1 MRIRD
6 AWRRFRAQVKEKRH
20 PVLVWGSVGCF
31 LLLSF
36 LAVLGDGGFLE
47 VYEFGRHLE
56 RVEAQIRA
64 LERENVELRAV
75 ISALQNDPYT
85 MEKLARKEL
94 GLARPDEL
102 IFEIF
107 EPAPSPE

>member
-1 MRIRD
+1 MRIGD
-6 AWRRFRAQVKEKRH
+6 AWTRFRAQAREKRH
-20 PVLVWGSVGCF
+20 RVIVWGSVGGF

-47 VYEFGRHLE
+47 VYEFSRHLE
-56 RVEAQIRA
+56 RVEGQIRQ
-64 LERENVELRAV
+64 LERENVELRAAML
-75 ISALQNDPYT
+75 ALKNDPYT
-85 MEKLARKEL
+85 VEKLAREEL

-107 EPAPSPE
+107 EPPPSPE

>member
-1 MRIRD
+1 MRIWD
-6 AWRRFRAQVKEKRH
+6 VWTRFRAQVREKRYR
-20 PVLVWGSVGCF
+20 VIVWGSVGCF

-47 VYEFGRHLE
+47 VNEFSRHLE
-56 RVEAQIRA
+56 RVEAQIRE
-64 LERENVELRAV
+64 LERENVELRAMV
-75 ISALQNDPYT
+75 LALKNDPYT
-85 MEKLARKEL
+85 VEKLAREEL

-107 EPAPSPE
+107 EPSPSPK